1 MPKRIS
7 SSDDASVISIY
18 GNKRSGYYISINDSM
33 CAQQI
38 AVTCFELELL
48 YKTLKKFYETKST
61 KTKKHKETQKR
72 G

>member
-7 SSDDASVISIY
+7 SSDDASVVSVY
-18 GNKRSGYYISINDSM
+18 GSKRGGYYISVTDSM
-33 CAQQI
+33 DVEYMV
-38 AVTCFELELL
+38 VTSFELELL

-61 KTKKHKETQKR
+61 KKKKHKETQKR